1 MDNVVDVVE
10 LEEKMKVMELENNNS
25 QGRSMIL
32 VDIFR
37 TDDAAPLFLVLTEYL
52 SWRDLGN
59 LEIAV
64 VGDVILRGMY
74 QEALSHHAFHY
85 ESRDE
90 DGKLKY
96 LSPSEIE
103 WRMAR
108 GVKSTTMSVERCDSN
123 MLERITRSEHG
134 LNKVLRKFRT
144 GNIDDAGL
152 DILADGCKDL
162 RDLDLSWCGSITDA
176 GLASLAGGCKD
187 LRKLN
192 LHYCESIT
200 DAGLASLAVGCKD
213 LRDLDLRSCERIT
226 DAGLASLAGG
236 CKDLRDLSLHG
247 CRSITDAGVASLRAC
262 GCRIDGR

>member
-1 MDNVVDVVE
+1 MDNVVVVE

-74 QEALSHHAFHY
+74 QEALSHHVFHY

-90 DGKLKY
+90 GGKLKY

-108 GVKSTTMSVERCDSN
+108 GVKSTTMSVKRCDSS
-123 MLERITRSEHG
+123 MLERMTRSEHG
-134 LNKVLRKFRT
+134 LNRVLRKFRT
-144 GNIDDAGL
+144 GNIQCSGK
-152 DILADGCKDL
+152 IYFKYI
-162 RDLDLSWCGSITDA
+162 SKIF
-176 GLASLAGGCKD
+176 KI
-187 LRKLN
+187 K
-192 LHYCESIT
+192 
-200 DAGLASLAVGCKD
+200 
-213 LRDLDLRSCERIT
+213 
-226 DAGLASLAGG
+226 
-236 CKDLRDLSLHG
+236 
-247 CRSITDAGVASLRAC
+247 
-262 GCRIDGR
+262 

>member
-1 MDNVVDVVE
+1 MDNVVVE
-10 LEEKMKVMELENNNS
+10 LEEKMKVIELENNNS

-74 QEALSHHAFHY
+74 QEALSHHVFHY

-90 DGKLKY
+90 DGYLKY

-134 LNKVLRKFRT
+134 LNRVLRKFRT
-144 GNIDDAGL
+144 GNINDAGL
-152 DILADGCKDL
+152 IILVEGCKDLHELNLDNCDSITDAGLASLAGCCKDL
-162 RDLDLSWCGSITDA
+162 RDLNLSSCGSITDA

-187 LRKLN
+187 LRDLN
-192 LHYCESIT
+192 LDRCSIT
-200 DAGLASLAVGCKD
+200 DAGLTSLEGVG
-213 LRDLDLRSCERIT
+213 RRIF
-226 DAGLASLAGG
+226 SF
-236 CKDLRDLSLHG
+236 
-247 CRSITDAGVASLRAC
+247 
-262 GCRIDGR
+262 